1 MSCEITMRETGVDIQ
16 GDSLDE
22 ILIEAYNR
30 LQASGL
36 PNVGTRGPNKEII
49 GVGLRI
55 AHPRA
60 RLSRSANRG
69 LAFSALGEFLW
80 YLTKSDDVAFIT
92 AYISAYE
99 DEIDETGAINGAYGP
114 RIYTRHGLNQ
124 IEAVIKLLE
133 RKPNTRR
140 AVIQIYAAKD
150 LETDNEVPCTTSLQF
165 FIRDGRLH
173 LMASLRSNDAY
184 LGLPHDVFCF
194 TMLQEMIA
202 RRLNVDV
209 GEYLQMVGSFHLYDK
224 HEKRAA
230 NYIKEGHHSLA
241 QMPEMP
247 AGDPFSIIPEVL
259 HVEEMIRTGQAAVE
273 DAIATLPDYWAD
285 LMRLVQAHFT
295 PDPSKLDAITV
306 QLGNRSYGTYI
317 DDLRDRRIAKLAR
330 EAEEKI

>member
-1 MSCEITMRETGVDIQ
+1 MREAGVHIE

-22 ILIEAYNR
+22 ILIEAYHR
-30 LQASGL
+30 LQESGL

-69 LAFSALGEFLW
+69 LPFSALGEFLW

-99 DEIDETGAINGAYGP
+99 DEIDESGAIPGAYGP
-114 RIYTRHGLNQ
+114 RIYSRYGLDQ
-124 IEAVIKLLE
+124 IETVIKLLE

-140 AVIQIYAAKD
+140 AVIQVYAATD
-150 LETDNEVPCTTSLQF
+150 LETDDEVPCTTSLQF

-194 TMLQEMIA
+194 TMLQEMMA
-202 RRLNVDV
+202 RRLNVEV
-209 GEYLQMVGSFHLYDK
+209 GDYLQMVGSFHLYDK
-224 HEKRAA
+224 HEIRAA
-230 NYIKEGHHSLA
+230 NYIKEGHQSFA
-241 QMPEMP
+241 PMPKMP
-247 AGDPFSIIPEVL
+247 AGDPFLIVPEVL
-259 HVEEMIRTGQAAVE
+259 RVEQMIRTGQAAAE
-273 DAIATLPDYWAD
+273 EAIRALPDYWAD

-295 PDPSKLDAITV
+295 ADPSMLDMITA
-306 QLGNRSYGTYI
+306 QLGNQSYGTYI
-317 DDLRDRRIAKLAR
+317 DDLRDRRIAKLAK
-330 EAEEKI
+330 EAEK